1 MMKRFFLMG
10 VALFL
15 IFPVWSQET
24 KGIILNAKQ
33 RPLKGMKVWKKNTT
47 ESTETNKMGVFM
59 FSPQLLSTDTL
70 VVSVSRK
77 EEAVIPVGQMKEFAI
92 KLDKKFY
99 ILKDGDKEYKKDYNK
114 VFRASTS
121 SNVLTRDQIA
131 KLSANSL
138 YDILKGSIAGVSV
151 NEGANGTQVSIRGG
165 NSFDLNTE
173 PLFVIDGTLYENS
186 TDADSAVS
194 VNDIDR
200 IEVQKDGS
208 AYCMKGANGAIII
221 TTIKN

>member
-1 MMKRFFLMG
+1 MMKKILMIG
-10 VALFL
+10 IVFSMT
-15 IFPVWSQET
+15 FTVWAQDV

-33 RPLKGMKVWKKNTT
+33 RPLKGMKVWKKNSM

-59 FSPQLLSTDTL
+59 FSQLLPTDTL
-70 VVSVSRK
+70 VVAVSKK
-77 EEAVIPVGQMKEFAI
+77 EEAVIPVRQMKEIAI
-92 KLDKKFY
+92 KLEKKFY
-99 ILKDGDKEYKKDYNK
+99 ILKDGDKEYKKEYNK

-121 SNVLTRDQIA
+121 SNVLTREQIA
-131 KLSANSL
+131 KLSASSL

-151 NEGANGTQVSIRGG
+151 IDGNDGPQVSIRGG

-173 PLFVIDGTLYENS
+173 PLFVIDGTQYES
-186 TDADSAVS
+186 SADADAAVA

-208 AYCMKGANGAIII
+208 AYGMKGANGAIII